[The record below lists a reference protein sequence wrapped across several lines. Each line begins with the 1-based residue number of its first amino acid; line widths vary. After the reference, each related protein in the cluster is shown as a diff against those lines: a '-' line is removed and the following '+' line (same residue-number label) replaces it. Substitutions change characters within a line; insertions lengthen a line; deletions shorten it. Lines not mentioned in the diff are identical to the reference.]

1 MTSHDQ
7 NFKNLI
13 VDYPRQALA
22 FFAKAEAENL
32 DDSVRIQ
39 LLREEQQKER
49 LGERFR
55 ELDVPLLVEWPDG
68 RREAILFVL
77 EEETDPSRFSIHRLI
92 HYCTDLSEL
101 YQTDRVVPVVIFLRS
116 SSAIPGQLHLGSDQH
131 TYLSFQYLNCELGQ
145 LPVEHYWDSDN
156 LVARLNLP
164 NMSWSQDQK
173 LEVYAR
179 AIRGLMELEPDRER
193 QLKYVDFIDIYT
205 ALDDNEMKVYE
216 KQYPQE
222 TKTMAG
228 LRERLLAE
236 GEQRGVQQGLAT
248 GERTLLLRLL
258 TRRFGPLDEAT
269 RKKLESASTEDLE
282 HWADNV
288 LNARSL
294 EEVFTHH

>member
-1 MTSHDQ
+1 MWTT
-7 NFKNLI
+7 
-13 VDYPRQALA
+13 LA
-22 FFAKAEAENL
+22 
-32 DDSVRIQ
+32 
-39 LLREEQQKER
+39 
-49 LGERFR
+49 
-55 ELDVPLLVEWPDG
+55 
-68 RREAILFVL
+68 RR
-77 EEETDPSRFSIHRLI
+77 SRFSIHRLI

-101 YQTDRVVPVVIFLRS
+101 YQTERVVPVVIFLRS

-156 LVARLNLP
+156 LVAHLNLP

-205 ALDDNEMKVYE
+205 ALDDNEMKAYE

-236 GEQRGVQQGLAT
+236 GEQRGVQQGLEKGLEQGLEKGKAT
-248 GERTLLLRLL
+248 GERAVLLLQLSH
-258 TRRFGPLDEAT
+258 RFGPLDEAT
-269 RKKLESASTEDLE
+269 RHKLESASTEELE
-282 HWADNV
+282 LWANNI
-288 LNARSL
+288 LEAESL
-294 EEVFTHH
+294 EDVFTRH